1 MKQMISNWKEIESLH
16 DRVVF
21 DKDSNSV
28 IIGGNIAIED
38 FDQLG
43 VLEGHDVSDYNEIK
57 YSSGGAIYEEIIA
70 TNVTQIISIGDWA
83 ESSFLP
89 TAANE
94 GEIAFKN
101 VGGIMYM
108 VLYLNTK
115 YYYASAQ
122 GKTIRVN
129 GTLTDY
135 GKSYGKFYPAHTEY
149 TLKPFFK
156 WEGNSLKVLKT
167 NGTYGTITVS

>member
-28 IIGGNIAIED
+28 VIGGNIAIED
-38 FDQLG
+38 FDQIG

-57 YSSGGAIYEEIIA
+57 YSSGGAIAEEIIA
-70 TNVTQIISIGDWA
+70 TNVTQIISLGGWV
-83 ESSFLP
+83 ETSFLP
-89 TAANE
+89 TAASE
-94 GEIAFKN
+94 GVIAFKN
-101 VGGIMYM
+101 VAGLMYM
-108 VLYLNTK
+108 VLLLNNK
-115 YYYASAQ
+115 FYYASAQ
-122 GKTIRVN
+122 DATIRVN
-129 GTLTDY
+129 GTLTEY
-135 GKSYGKFYPAHTEY
+135 GKSYGNFYPAHTEY